1 MPSHA
6 GLIVSAYLLIP
17 RERAE
22 TPLPATVCFHQCNV
36 DCILAKDAVVGKT
49 GEATLDQRYGLEL
62 VKSTRI
68 EPPWDLDDPRKLRSC
83 LSRRRPAR
91 RLQRMGLCPNSSAW
105 IHREARWPLTH
116 QNTAVHRSET
126 GPDTAEIAC
135 TGNTRLTIMPFETTI
150 RRRAEAVALRPG
162 AWATGISAEPA

>member
-68 EPPWDLDDPRKLRSC
+68 EHPGILMIPR
-83 LSRRRPAR
+83 
-91 RLQRMGLCPNSSAW
+91 N
-105 IHREARWPLTH
+105 
-116 QNTAVHRSET
+116 
-126 GPDTAEIAC
+126 
-135 TGNTRLTIMPFETTI
+135 
-150 RRRAEAVALRPG
+150 
-162 AWATGISAEPA
+162 